1 MGNKVLCVTGV
12 IDTELWNKAGW
23 CGTAVL
29 SDGQSAPYL
38 GLLFENREAAVKI
51 FEQWNRDFG
60 HKDIYEEIRISIIE
74 GDIPEEEHGYT
85 VHITTNQEN
94 LVSKCK
100 ELNIKIDEALFAIVS
115 RFRRIETT
123 KDNRNMAVFREEFE
137 RYLSYKIIPVYMSE
151 ARLEPLFDYEI
162 EKTEIYFRMVDEISE
177 GDIDAACIKNLHN

>member
-162 EKTEIYFRMVDEISE
+162 EKQRYILEWLMKFRKVILMRHV
-177 GDIDAACIKNLHN
+177 